1 MAARDFY
8 PHEVAAIVL
17 DDVTEQADLLE
28 SQLAT
33 VTSKL
38 ASVKPGTANHLAL
51 AQQAVTQQAELNQL
65 RVKQAEIRESLKT
78 ELEKFEEQQQQA
90 QAQAARL
97 AARTEQAELTAAE
110 VADAINGAS
119 DALAAALALAAGTLP
134 DLADDLE
141 RGDSYRLAGPWRIIL
156 PSVAGNGKIGGLPY
170 VIADGGAL
178 LLTTRQAAGG
188 GRHLG

>member
-1 MAARDFY
+1 M
-8 PHEVAAIVL
+8 VL
-17 DDVTEQADLLE
+17 DDVSEQATLLE
-28 SQLAT
+28 AQLT
-33 VTSKL
+33 SVTSKL
-38 ASVKPGTANHLAL
+38 ASAKPGTANHLAL
-51 AQQAVTQQAELNQL
+51 AQQAVAQQAELNEL

-78 ELEKFEEQQQQA
+78 EIEKFEEQQQQA

-110 VADAINGAS
+110 VADAINGGS

-156 PSVAGNGKIGGLPY
+156 PSVAGNGKIGSLPY
-170 VIADGGAL
+170 VVADGGAM